1 MKRTILALATLVALG
16 TTGAFAFGSSQC
28 QGGMQGGMMSPMM
41 QQGGGMMMH
50 GGERGMMA
58 GMMFDRLDLS
68 DDQRYKLNVLRS
80 EMRLEMAKLHDPKS
94 MQKMQELMSA
104 DTFDKKA
111 FIKLRN
117 EMNDERVTLEADFLE
132 KAFSILT
139 KDQRAELK
147 KIMSERPQRPMMP
160 KVSEAPQK

>member
-28 QGGMQGGMMSPMM
+28 QGGMQGGMMPAMM
-41 QQGGGMMMH
+41 QGGMMMH

-80 EMRLEMAKLHDPKS
+80 EMKLEMAKLHDPKS
-94 MQKMQELMSA
+94 MQKMQDLMSA

-111 FIKLRN
+111 FIKVRN
-117 EMNDERVTLEADFLE
+117 EMHDKRVTLEADFLE
-132 KAFSILT
+132 KAFTVLT
-139 KDQRAELK
+139 KEQRVELK

-160 KVSEAPQK
+160 KAPEAPQK

>member
-1 MKRTILALATLVALG
+1 
-16 TTGAFAFGSSQC
+16 
-28 QGGMQGGMMSPMM
+28 
-41 QQGGGMMMH
+41 
-50 GGERGMMA
+50 
-58 GMMFDRLDLS
+58 
-68 DDQRYKLNVLRS
+68 
-80 EMRLEMAKLHDPKS
+80 
-94 MQKMQELMSA
+94 MQELMNA

-117 EMNDERVTLEADFLE
+117 EMNDKRVTLEADFLE

-160 KVSEAPQK
+160 KAPEAPQK